1 MENFWQQAKQ
11 QRGFILGLSPMDGVT
26 DYPFRLMTKKYGQ
39 PDVIFTEFA
48 NVEGLCHGA
57 SKILRHFD
65 FDQNQQPLVAQI
77 FGKDPKSFYQVAILL
92 SELGVSGIDI
102 NMGCPAKTVSTHG
115 SGAGLIL
122 TPKLAQEIIE
132 AVRRGISDWQNGA
145 GPEACPDLTEEIWT
159 RARQRQAVFQRP
171 AAKRE
176 QRPTLSVKTR
186 IGYRGNEIQ
195 DWLPYLLSLQLD
207 ALSLHGRSLKQA
219 YTGEADWSV
228 IAEAVRLKNQL
239 SPKTFLLGNGDIHTY
254 EEAQVRVKETMV
266 DGNQLSPKTF
276 LLGNGDI
283 HTYEEAQVR
292 VKETMVDGVLIG
304 RASMGNPYVFLPDRE
319 RQRAEQ
325 QASLLQLALEH
336 AKVYESTYGQEPDY
350 SFLPMRKHLA
360 CYTKG
365 IINAKK
371 LRLHL
376 ITSKSAA
383 EVAKVLTEEAN
394 EERSEISC

>member
-1 MENFWQQAKQ
+1 MREKLGYNRGMENFWQQAKQ

-159 RARQRQAVFQRP
+159 RARQRQAAFQRP

-219 YTGEADWSV
+219 YTGEADWAV

-254 EEAQVRVKETMV
+254 EEAQ
-266 DGNQLSPKTF
+266 
-276 LLGNGDI
+276 
-283 HTYEEAQVR
+283 AR

>member
-159 RARQRQAVFQRP
+159 RARQRQAAFQRP

-219 YTGEADWSV
+219 YTGEADWAV

-254 EEAQVRVKETMV
+254 EEAQ
-266 DGNQLSPKTF
+266 
-276 LLGNGDI
+276 
-283 HTYEEAQVR
+283 AR

-336 AKVYESTYGQEPDY
+336 AKVYESTYGQELDY